1 MLLSGCA
8 PFDTSDAQL
17 EERQV
22 CMGSWSFEHANW
34 QAVSAE
40 AKATVD
46 SMLQVDVSRRAS
58 AAMVLRSA
66 WVRRHGRRVRVPS
79 MGPGTKLSSPPG
91 EKAAACDGGR
101 WHLACSVD
109 QGTELAAAPNDRC
122 HVVCRRV
129 DVQTRTRAAATPA
142 GSPGA
147 AVGAEVHRSYRLA

>member
-66 WVRRHGRRVRVPS
+66 WVRRHGRRARVPS

-91 EKAAACDGGR
+91 ERRRRVTEAA
-101 WHLACSVD
+101 
-109 QGTELAAAPNDRC
+109 GTSLAASIKALNSLP
-122 HVVCRRV
+122 RR
-129 DVQTRTRAAATPA
+129 TTGAT
-142 GSPGA
+142 
-147 AVGAEVHRSYRLA
+147 